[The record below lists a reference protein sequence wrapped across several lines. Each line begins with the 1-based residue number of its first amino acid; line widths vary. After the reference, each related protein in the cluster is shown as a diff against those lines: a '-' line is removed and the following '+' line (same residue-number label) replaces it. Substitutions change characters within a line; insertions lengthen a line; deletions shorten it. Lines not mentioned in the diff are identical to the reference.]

1 MLCGHSVRS
10 VRFAG
15 SVCTAA
21 LAVAMA
27 CSACSNNGQGAGPIV
42 VQTSTGCTV
51 ADGGL
56 CSFTPPADPGPG
68 GILFAASGEV
78 LALTG
83 YPFPPVNAGDPVFVD
98 GWAVSFTRLLVT
110 IDDITLSANP
120 DVSPGDQSQT
130 GPTLATVQGP
140 WAVDLAHSD
149 PSYLPGKGGP
159 GEEAAPIAAL
169 PPSSAFA
176 TDGTRY
182 AFGFQVIAATDA
194 TAATADAPA
203 RKTLNVN
210 LDADGL
216 ADYADM
222 VQEGCS
228 VLYVGTATF
237 NGGTVSGFEDCN
249 SDPEYQ
255 NWPRVVNFRL
265 CFKSPSSYINC
276 QNPDNDPA
284 APFPNE
290 EHERGIAFLSNES
303 VIGQV
308 TIHTDH
314 PFWDS
319 VLHDSPA
326 HFDQFAARV
335 VTVGPTITPD
345 GGAVGGAGDSG
356 TTSGAADAAAVGD
369 GAVPTVTL
377 DLTKGVDY
385 TAYTDALGNPLQW
398 RYCIAP
404 ATDVHPEFTG
414 AMAFD
419 PQNVPHCSGGNS
431 ATGLCDYYDYTTY
444 NQSTQGHLNSD
455 GLCFVSR
462 HYPSPP

>member
-1 MLCGHSVRS
+1 MG
-10 VRFAG
+10 A
-15 SVCTAA
+15 AA
-21 LAVAMA
+21 LAVAIA
-27 CSACSNNGQGAGPIV
+27 CSACSTNGSSNGPVV
-42 VQTSTGCTV
+42 VQTSAGCTV

-56 CSFTPPADPGPG
+56 CAFTPPADPGPG

-120 DVSPGDQSQT
+120 DVSPGDPSQT
-130 GPTLATVQGP
+130 GALLAKVQGP
-140 WAVDLAHSD
+140 WAVDLARSD
-149 PSYLPGKGGP
+149 PSYLLGKGGP

-169 PPSSAFA
+169 RARSAFA

-182 AFGFQVIAATDA
+182 AFGFDVIAATDA
-194 TAATADAPA
+194 VSESTSDAAP
-203 RKTLNVN
+203 RRTLNVN

-237 NGGTVSGFEDCN
+237 KGGTVSGFEDCN
-249 SDPEYQ
+249 SDPEYT
-255 NWPRVVNFRL
+255 NWPEVVNFRL
-265 CFKSPSSYINC
+265 CFKSPASYVNC

-284 APFPNE
+284 APLPGE
-290 EHERGIAFLSNES
+290 EHERGIAFLSSES
-303 VIGQV
+303 VIGQI

-319 VLHDSPA
+319 VIHDSPA
-326 HFDQFAARV
+326 HFDPFAARV
-335 VTVGPTITPD
+335 V
-345 GGAVGGAGDSG
+345 A
-356 TTSGAADAAAVGD
+356 AADAGSQD
-369 GAVPTVTL
+369 GAPPTATL

-385 TAYTDALGNPLQW
+385 TAYTDALGNPLKW

-419 PQNVPHCSGGNS
+419 PQNVPHCSKHDS

-455 GLCFVSR
+455 GLCFVDR